1 MGGTVTGC
9 SMQFSFNYRDDV
21 NAASDSNQLGACTA
35 TSCYGG
41 QANFTVLATPA
52 PVSIAYSAVTGGA
65 PIAGALTT
73 TAKTFLTG
81 VIWQINV
88 PSGFATC
95 VVDVTLYNV
104 SFY

>member
-9 SMQFSFNYRDDV
+9 SMQSSFNYRDDV

-81 VIWQINV
+81 VIWQITV
-88 PSGFATC
+88 PSGSGTC
-95 VVDVTLYNV
+95 AVDVTVDNV